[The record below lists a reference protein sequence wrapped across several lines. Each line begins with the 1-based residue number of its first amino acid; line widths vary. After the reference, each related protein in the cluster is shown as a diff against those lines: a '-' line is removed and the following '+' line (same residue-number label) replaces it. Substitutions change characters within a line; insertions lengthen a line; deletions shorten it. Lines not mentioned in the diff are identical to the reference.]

1 MDIAQYAQWFRSS
14 TPYIQAHRRR
24 TFVVLL
30 PGEALEAPNLT
41 NIVHDIALTH
51 VLGARLVLVH
61 GARPQLDSALGSNA
75 RTGSRRVTRAE
86 DLATLQQVYG
96 ELRSRLEALFSTG
109 LPNTPLHGTD
119 ISVAN
124 GNLVVAKPVG
134 VLDGVDHQFTGAVRQ
149 VHRERVNALLD
160 SGAIVLMSP
169 LGYSPSGQ
177 TFNLPSDELAAATA
191 LAIRADKLIVLDEAR
206 RLVDSDQ
213 QEQSLLSPTA
223 LADIMERGPHSEG
236 ARDRLRAALLAVR
249 GGVPRAHV
257 VTWREDGALLAELYT
272 AGGHG
277 TQISELSQTPVRN
290 ATSDDIAGIVELIRP
305 LEDSGALVRRS
316 RDRLEAEID
325 HFIVAELDGVVIG
338 CCALFP
344 LQDSKGN
351 SNSAELGCVAVHSG
365 YRMGA
370 KHTLEQSSNTTY
382 AGQGVGEQLLRF
394 AEDRARSQQIHTL
407 FALTTQARDWFVEH
421 GFEPSS
427 PEALPES
434 KAALYN
440 LQRNSAVLRKNI

>member
-41 NIVHDIALTH
+41 NIVHDLALTH

-61 GARPQLDSALGSNA
+61 GARPQLDAALGSNV
-75 RTGSRRVTRAE
+75 RTGSRRVTQGT

-124 GNLVVAKPVG
+124 GNLVVARPLGIV
-134 VLDGVDHQFTGAVRQ
+134 DGVDHQFTGAVRQ
-149 VHRERVNALLD
+149 VHRARVNALLD

-177 TFNLPSDELAAATA
+177 TFNLPSAELAAATA
-191 LAIRADKLIVLDEAR
+191 LAIDADKLIVLDETR
-206 RLVDSDQ
+206 RLQDSEQ
-213 QEQSLLSPTA
+213 REQSLLSPSA
-223 LADIMERGPHSEG
+223 LANVIDRESQNPG
-236 ARDRLRAALLAVR
+236 ARDRLRAALTAVR
-249 GGVPRAHV
+249 GGVPRAHI

-277 TQISELSQTPVRN
+277 TQISELSQTPVRA
-290 ATSDDIAGIVELIRP
+290 ATAADIAGIVELIRP

-316 RDRLEAEID
+316 RDRLEAEIE

-338 CCALFP
+338 WCALLP
-344 LQDSKGN
+344 LEPSA
-351 SNSAELGCVAVHSG
+351 SAELGCVAVHSG
-365 YRMGA
+365 YRA
-370 KHTLEQSSNTTY
+370 RSTSAEQDTNTTY
-382 AGQGVGEQLLRF
+382 AGHGVGEQLLAF
-394 AEDRARSQQIHTL
+394 AEAQARSANIRTL
-407 FALTTQARDWFVEH
+407 FALTTQTRDWFLEH
-421 GFEPSS
+421 GFALSS
-427 PEALPES
+427 PDELPES

-440 LQRNSAVLRKNI
+440 LQRNSTVLRKNI

>member
-1 MDIAQYAQWFRSS
+1 MDIAQYARWFRSS

-30 PGEALEAPNLT
+30 PGEALDAPNLT
-41 NIVHDIALTH
+41 NIVHDLALTH

-61 GARPQLDSALGSNA
+61 GARPQLDQAFGSDA

-86 DLATLQQVYG
+86 DLATLQRVYG

-119 ISVAN
+119 IAVAT

-134 VLDGVDHQFTGAVRQ
+134 IVDGVDHQFTGAVRQ
-149 VHRERVNALLD
+149 VHRSRVQALLD
-160 SGAIVLMSP
+160 SGSIVLMSP

-191 LAIRADKLIVLDEAR
+191 LAIGADKLIVLDETR
-206 RLVDSDQ
+206 RLEDSEQ

-223 LADIMERGPHSEG
+223 LANIIEQRSYSDATS
-236 ARDRLRAALLAVR
+236 DRLRAALAAVR
-249 GGVPRAHV
+249 GGVPRSHI

-277 TQISELSQTPVRN
+277 TQISELNQTPVR
-290 ATSDDIAGIVELIRP
+290 AASAADIAGIVELIRP
-305 LEDSGALVRRS
+305 LEERGVLVRRS

-325 HFIVAELDGVVIG
+325 HFMVAELDGVVIG

-344 LQDSKGN
+344 FGD
-351 SNSAELGCVAVHSG
+351 SAELACVAVHSG
-365 YRMGA
+365 YRASNGTA
-370 KHTLEQSSNTTY
+370 GNTTY
-382 AGQGVGEQLLRF
+382 AGHGVGEQLLAF
-394 AEDRARSQQIHTL
+394 AEDRARSQQIDTL
-407 FALTTQARDWFVEH
+407 FALTTQTRDWFIEH
-421 GFEPSS
+421 GFELSS
-427 PEALPES
+427 PEALPDS

-440 LQRNSAVLRKNI
+440 LQRNSTVLRKKI

>member
-1 MDIAQYAQWFRSS
+1 MDIAQYAHWFRSS

-61 GARPQLDSALGSNA
+61 GARPQLDQALGNDA
-75 RTGSRRVTRAE
+75 RTGSRRVTGAE

-119 ISVAN
+119 IAVAN

-134 VLDGVDHQFTGAVRQ
+134 VLAGVDHQFTGAVRQ
-149 VHRERVNALLD
+149 VHRARVNALLD

-191 LAIRADKLIVLDEAR
+191 LAIDADKLIVLDEAR
-206 RLVDSDQ
+206 RLQDSDQ

-223 LADIMERGPHSEG
+223 LADIIERGSHSPG
-236 ARDRLRAALLAVR
+236 ALDRLRAALAAVR
-249 GGVPRAHV
+249 GGIPRAHI
-257 VTWREDGALLAELYT
+257 VTWKEDGALLAELYT

-344 LQDSKGN
+344 IKDSDTH
-351 SNSAELGCVAVHSG
+351 SHSAELGCVAVHSG
-365 YRMGA
+365 YRARA
-370 KHTLEQSSNTTY
+370 KHSEPNGHTTY
-382 AGQGVGEQLLRF
+382 ASHGVGEQLLKF
-394 AEDRARSQQIHTL
+394 AEARARSQDISTL

-421 GFEPSS
+421 GFTMSS

-440 LQRNSAVLRKNI
+440 LQRNSTVLRKNI